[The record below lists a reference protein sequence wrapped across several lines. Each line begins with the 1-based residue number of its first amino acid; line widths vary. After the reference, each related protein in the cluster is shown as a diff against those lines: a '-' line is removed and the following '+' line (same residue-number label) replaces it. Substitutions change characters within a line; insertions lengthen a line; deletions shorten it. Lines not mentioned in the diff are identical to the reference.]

1 MSQAKEIPSNI
12 PAVSFSNVVFSYDP
26 KNPTP
31 TIKGI
36 SFDIRQGE
44 YMCIVG
50 SNGSGKSTIS
60 KIIVGLLKPKSG
72 EIKIFGNVLN
82 NLTIK
87 SIRNNVGIIFQNP
100 DNQFIGL
107 TAEDDIAFG
116 LENNKI
122 NSTMMFDIITTA
134 ANIVTVQDLLKL
146 NASRLS
152 GGQKQRVAIASV
164 LAMNPKIIIFDES
177 TSMLDPTSKVELNNL
192 MTMLRDKYGKTIISI
207 THDMEELLRADR
219 VMVIKEGTVQK
230 VGKPSNIFEDEQFL
244 RSNKLNLPFTLEVS
258 KYLHELDDKVDLT
271 LTEDKLVDQ
280 LGGLC
285 KRK

>member
-1 MSQAKEIPSNI
+1 MSQEKEISSNI
-12 PAVSFSNVVFSYDP
+12 PAVSFSNVVFSYDA
-26 KNPTP
+26 KSPTP

-36 SFDIRQGE
+36 SFDIHQGE

-72 EIKIFGNVLN
+72 EIKIFGNILN

-122 NSTMMFDIITTA
+122 NSTVMFDIITTA
-134 ANIVTVQDLLKL
+134 ANIVNVQDLLKL

-164 LAMNPKIIIFDES
+164 LAMNPKVIIFDES

-192 MTMLRDKYGKTIISI
+192 MTMLRDKYSKTIISI

-230 VGKPSNIFEDEQFL
+230 IGKPSEIFEDEQFL
-244 RSNKLNLPFTLEVS
+244 RNNKLNLPFTLEVS
-258 KYLHELDDKVDLT
+258 KNLHELNSKVNLT
-271 LTEDKLVDQ
+271 LTQDKLVDQ

-285 KRK
+285 KKK

>member
-1 MSQAKEIPSNI
+1 MSEKKEITSDI
-12 PAVSFSNVVFSYDP
+12 PAVSFNNVVFSYDAN
-26 KNPTP
+26 NPTP

-36 SFDIRQGE
+36 SFDIEQGE
-44 YMCIVG
+44 YVCIVG

-60 KIIVGLLKPKSG
+60 KILVGLLKPKSG
-72 EIKIFGNVLN
+72 EIKIFGNVLS

-87 SIRNNVGIIFQNP
+87 TIRNDVGIVFQNP

-122 NSTMMFDIITTA
+122 NNTVMFDIITTA
-134 ANIVTVQDLLKL
+134 ASIVNVQDLLKL

-152 GGQKQRVAIASV
+152 GGQKQSVAIASV

-177 TSMLDPTSKVELNNL
+177 TSMLDPTAKIELNNL

-207 THDMEELLRADR
+207 THDMEELLHADR
-219 VMVIKEGTVQK
+219 VIVIKEGSVQK
-230 VGKPSNIFEDEQFL
+230 IGTPAKIFEDEQFL
-244 RSNKLNLPFTLEVS
+244 RNNKLSLPFTLEVS
-258 KYLHELDDKVDLT
+258 KHFSDINNKVGLSLT
-271 LTEDKLVDQ
+271 KEKLIKQ
-280 LGGLC
+280 IGGLW
-285 KRK
+285 KK